1 MASQESNGA
10 SAGSRF
16 APSEINSPAETPRA
30 GEVVKEKIVR
40 KFTSCSA
47 IIPTRNRP
55 ADLRLTVQTLLDQ
68 TLLPAEVIVIDQSSD
83 EQSKK
88 AVEEEFQN
96 ARDRNSFTPELKYV
110 LDSKIVG
117 VSAARNRAMEL
128 CTKAIWLYL
137 DDDIIIEREF
147 VEELQ
152 KVYDENPEIHGVS
165 GVITNYPPPKFV
177 PRTWMTLFSRGPFRE
192 KRLPIYWHADKLRNA
207 GLFPVAGFSG
217 GLMSF
222 RSEVA
227 RTGKFDARIGD
238 GEDVDFCLN
247 LAIKANMVI
256 APRVR
261 LKHMSSPIGRSND
274 LWLSRFAATQG
285 FLYEKNWSHSWINKI
300 YLGWFCV
307 GLFSGALLSCCR
319 RLSFAPMIMT
329 FRSLRAGMEK
339 VHAPAA

>member
-1 MASQESNGA
+1 LASPESKGASTGSQFVRSESN
-10 SAGSRF
+10 
-16 APSEINSPAETPRA
+16 SPLKSLETGKAVNGRTA
-30 GEVVKEKIVR
+30 R
-40 KFTSCSA
+40 KSVSCSA

-55 ADLRLTVQTLLDQ
+55 TDLRLTVQTLLDQ
-68 TLLPAEVIVIDQSSD
+68 TLLPEEVIVIDQSPD
-83 EQSKK
+83 EQSRK

-128 CTKAIWLYL
+128 CTKAIWLFL

-152 KVYDENPEIHGVS
+152 IVYDENPEIHGVS
-165 GVITNYPPPKFV
+165 GVITNYRLPQFV
-177 PRTWMTLFSRGPFRE
+177 HRTWMSLFFRGPFLE
-192 KRLPIYWHADKLRNA
+192 KRLPIYWRADRLRNA

-227 RTGKFDARIGD
+227 RTGKFDTRIGD

-247 LAIKANMVI
+247 LGIKANMVI
-256 APRVR
+256 APRAR
-261 LKHMSSPIGRSND
+261 LKHMSSPVGRSND
-274 LWLSRFAATQG
+274 LWLSKFAATQG
-285 FLYEKNWSHSWINKI
+285 FLYEKNWSHRWVNKI
-300 YLGWFCV
+300 YLGWLCV
-307 GLFSGALLSCCR
+307 GLFSAAFLSCWKR
-319 RLSFAPMIMT
+319 RSFAPIVST
-329 FRSLRAGMEK
+329 FKSLRAGMDK
-339 VHAPAA
+339 ARTRAF